1 MQCNRQSAS
10 RCSRF
15 MLDRAEGLT
24 RGALEAFLG
33 AERAEM
39 LTGQG
44 ILHGGKRI
52 NLSLKR
58 EVTFIL
64 REALM

>member
-1 MQCNRQSAS
+1 
-10 RCSRF
+10 

-64 REALM
+64 REPLM